1 MEDVPQL
8 RKTQWPAHITEA
20 LGIPSVQ
27 GSAGPWHSTGDT
39 TDLAWFHAMC
49 DFLGLEYP
57 GERIRAMK
65 AIIDAAG
72 GTWDQAL
79 HSSAVPGKK
88 AGGNV
93 RKEAF
98 EELWRA
104 LHESG
109 FLTDQDQPSLA
120 ADALQESAGGIL
132 PEPRWTYQHIRLRQ
146 GQPAFRQRL
155 LGAYGGRC
163 AVSGADIPE
172 TLEAAHITPHAR
184 GGRMETANGL
194 LLRADLHTLFDLRL
208 LAVDTETWT
217 VILHPR
223 VAASTAA
230 SHLHGQ
236 PLTLPMEPRD
246 HPSRTALDEHRHNCG
261 L

>member
-1 MEDVPQL
+1 MVDVPQL
-8 RKTQWPAHITEA
+8 LKTQWPGYITDA

-27 GSAGPWHSTGDT
+27 GSAGPWHSAGDT
-39 TDLAWFHAMC
+39 TDVAWFHAMC
-49 DFLGLEYP
+49 DFMGVEYP

-65 AIIDAAG
+65 AIIEASG
-72 GTWDQAL
+72 GDWNQAR

-109 FLTDQDQPSLA
+109 ILTAEDRPSET
-120 ADALQESAGGIL
+120 ADALSRESGGSL
-132 PEPRWTYQHIRLRQ
+132 PEQRWVYRQIRLRQ

-155 LGAYGGRC
+155 LTAYSGRC
-163 AVSGADIPE
+163 AISGTDIVE
-172 TLEAAHITPHAR
+172 TLEAAHIRAHSD
-184 GGRMETANGL
+184 GGDMSTSNGL

-208 LAVDTETWT
+208 LAVDTRTWT
-217 VILHPR
+217 VLVNPE
-223 VAASTAA
+223 VASSQEGALLLGRA
-230 SHLHGQ
+230 LR
-236 PLTLPMEPRD
+236 LPDSPD
-246 HPSRTALDEHRHNCG
+246 DYPSPTALDEHRRSCG

>member
-1 MEDVPQL
+1 MQDVPRL
-8 RKTQWPAHITEA
+8 RKTEWPVHITDA
-20 LGIPSVQ
+20 LGIPSVE
-27 GSAGPWHSTGDT
+27 GSAGSWHSTGDT

-49 DFLGLEYP
+49 DFLGLDYP
-57 GERIRAMK
+57 GERIRAMR
-65 AIIDAAG
+65 AIVEAAG

-104 LHESG
+104 LHGSG
-109 FLTDQDQPSLA
+109 NLTAEHRPSPE
-120 ADALQESAGGIL
+120 ADALQHSAGGIL
-132 PEPRWTYQHIRLRQ
+132 PEPRWTYQQIRLRQ

-155 LGAYGGRC
+155 LTAYAGRC
-163 AVSGADIPE
+163 TISGTDISE
-172 TLEAAHITPHAR
+172 TLEAAHITSHAR
-184 GGRMETANGL
+184 GGDMATSNGL

-208 LAVDTETWT
+208 LAVDTETWS
-217 VILHPR
+217 VLVHPR
-223 VAASTAA
+223 VAASEAA
-230 SHLHGQ
+230 ADLQGRPLHLPADPSDRPSH
-236 PLTLPMEPRD
+236 M
-246 HPSRTALDEHRHNCG
+246 ALDEHRQMCG